1 MRYFKSIFTVISCQ
15 LLIASSALGASLPKG
30 LSWQTQTEFTSIASK
45 DAQPGGTVTDFLLA
59 FPLTLRQVGPDSNGG
74 FRAALDANALGL
86 TTIHPNE
93 DVYIPVL
100 ATHWAFAKDK
110 KTVFYKLNPKA
121 RWSDGKPVTAEDFV
135 YTREFMTSPHIIAP
149 WYNEYYSKEIS
160 NVAAYKDADGTEIVA
175 ITLPQAKPDMLFYT
189 NLKPLPRHF
198 YKLDKNFVK
207 DYNWKIAPNT
217 GPYQITKLRKGKY
230 ITFERKKDWW
240 ANELPWFKNRFNVK
254 RIKYKVIRDM
264 NVAFENLKKGNIDYM
279 SIPFP
284 DYWHEKTKDQA
295 FENGYIHKMQAY
307 NDAPRSDYVMVLNQS
322 LDIFKDKNVR
332 LAFHHAM
339 NVDKVINQ
347 VLRGDYKRLQG
358 ISRGYGKYTNEA
370 IRARPFDIKKAD
382 QLLDKA
388 GWKTRNGDGI
398 RVKNGRTLSATISF
412 GQANISPRLVVLKEE
427 AKKVGIELKLK
438 QMDPAALWKSYLEKQ
453 HEIAFV
459 SWGTGY
465 RPQYWGMY
473 HSANAN
479 KTQTNNFSNTAL
491 PKLDK
496 HIESYR
502 SSQDEK
508 ERVKHAHAIQKII
521 HDEATQIPLFEVPY
535 FRLAYWGWIKFP
547 NPPST
552 KLTDG
557 FEHFDPSTGGT
568 HWVDKKAKKE
578 INKAKRSRKKL
589 KPVTRI
595 ERAYEKDLSKS

>member
-1 MRYFKSIFTVISCQ
+1 MISFH
-15 LLIASSALGASLPKG
+15 LALSSNALSASLPKD
-30 LSWQTQTEFTSIASK
+30 LSWQTQTEFESIAAK
-45 DAQPGGTVTDFLLA
+45 EAQAGGTVTDFLLA

-74 FRAALDANALGL
+74 FRAALDANDLSL
-86 TTIHPNE
+86 TTIHPNQ
-93 DVYIPVL
+93 DVYIPIL
-100 ATHWAFAKDK
+100 ATHWAFSKDK

-121 RWSDGKPVTAEDFV
+121 RWSDGKPVTAQDFV

-160 NVAAYKDADGTEIVA
+160 GVVAYKDSDGTEIVG

-189 NLKPLPRHF
+189 NLKPMPRHF
-198 YKLDKNFVK
+198 YKLDQNFVK

-217 GPYQITKLRKGKY
+217 GPYKITKLRKGKY
-230 ITFERKKDWW
+230 VTFERKQDWW
-240 ANELPWFKNRFNVK
+240 ADDLSWFKHRFNVK
-254 RIKYKVIRDM
+254 RVKFKVIRDM

-295 FENGYIHKMQAY
+295 FTNGYIHKMQAY

-322 LDIFKDKNVR
+322 IDIFKDKNVR

-347 VLRGDYKRLQG
+347 VLRGDYNRLQG
-358 ISRGYGKYTNEA
+358 ISRGYGKYTNES
-370 IRARPFDIKKAD
+370 IKARPFDIKKAGE
-382 QLLDKA
+382 LLDKA
-388 GWKTRNGDGI
+388 GWKSRNGDGI
-398 RVKNGRTLSATISF
+398 RIKNGRTLSATISF

-491 PKLDK
+491 PQLDK

-502 SSQDEK
+502 SSTDEK
-508 ERVKHAHAIQKII
+508 ERIKHAHAIQQII

-552 KLTDG
+552 RLTDG

-568 HWVDKKAKKE
+568 HWIDKKTKKD
-578 INKAKRSRKKL
+578 IQNAKRSRKKL
-589 KPVTRI
+589 APVTRI
-595 ERAYEKDLSKS
+595 ERTYEKVMSKS